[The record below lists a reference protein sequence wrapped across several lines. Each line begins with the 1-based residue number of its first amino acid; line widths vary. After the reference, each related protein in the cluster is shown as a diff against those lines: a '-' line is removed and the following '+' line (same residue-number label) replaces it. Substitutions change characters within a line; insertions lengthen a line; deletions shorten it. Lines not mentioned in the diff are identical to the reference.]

1 MIVKIY
7 FPYIDL
13 LIKNITGFVQF
24 KHKASVIAYATGA
37 DISEVDLETT
47 KLLMLCYNLRD
58 IKRVEEAKREEASLR
73 ISYLQTRLEMMFEY
87 LAVKHDSELESA
99 IKSIQK
105 EINGLTKSSQIYG
118 AIDVEID
125 DNLHLILAQ
134 NNLLI

>member
-7 FPYIDL
+7 FPYIDP
-13 LIKNITGFVQF
+13 LIKNITGFIQF
-24 KHKASVIAYATGA
+24 KHKASVLAYANGT
-37 DISEVDLETT
+37 DVSQVDLETT

-87 LAVKHDSELESA
+87 LAVKQDSELESA

-105 EINGLTKSSQIYG
+105 EINELTKSSQIYG

-125 DNLHLILAQ
+125 SDLHHILAQ